1 MATEFIWQLP
11 VAGDGRYGNANAVRR
26 GERAESALPAFSPG
40 VSDPRGDR
48 FNYFDYLH
56 QVARAAD
63 LAGFDG
69 LQVPDDPS
77 ADESWIVSAYAARA
91 TQHVRILVE
100 FPASRG
106 SSVFAAKNA
115 ASFQRFSQ
123 GRFAWQIGL
132 GGNEPQRRWYGDHV
146 ADTDLLSRIEEFVT
160 VARGVTSVTDGKK
173 FSFAGRFFEVLDGGF
188 EGPLRAY
195 PLPPVYLSGASEEA
209 LVLSSRVADVH
220 IFDAQPVAQ
229 LRPAIAHLNALAAQE
244 GRKVAAGLRIDLL
257 ARETLREAVFDA
269 RRYLDQSGTRQAGDP
284 VLGSNYWPGLSS
296 GRNGAAASLFGDYEQ
311 VAARLAGYAEAGIE
325 SFILGATPHLE
336 EAYRIGELVLPAVRN
351 AAIAERRLAA

>member
-11 VAGDGRYGNANAVRR
+11 VAGDGRYGNANAIRR

-40 VSDPRGDR
+40 VSDPRGDS

-77 ADESWIVSAYAARA
+77 ADESWVVAAYAARA
-91 TQHVRILVE
+91 TRHVKILAE

-115 ASFQRFSQ
+115 ASFQRFSK

-132 GGNEPQRRWYGDHV
+132 GGNEPQRLWYGDHV
-146 ADTDLLSRIEEFVT
+146 VENDLLPRIEEFVT
-160 VARGVTSVTDGKK
+160 VARGVTSGKK

-195 PLPPVYLSGASEEA
+195 PLPPVYLSGTSEEA
-209 LVLSSRVADVH
+209 LILSSRVADVH

-229 LRPAIAHLNALAAQE
+229 LRPAIARLNALAAQE
-244 GRKVAAGLRIDLL
+244 ERKVAAGLRIDIL
-257 ARETLREAVFDA
+257 ARETSREAVFDA
-269 RRYLDQSGTRQAGDP
+269 RRYLDQSGARQAGDP

-296 GRNGAAASLFGDYEQ
+296 GRNGAAASLFGDYAQ
-311 VAARLAGYAEAGIE
+311 VAARLAEYAEAGIE

-336 EAYRIGELVLPAVRN
+336 EAYRIGELVLPAARN
-351 AAIAERRLAA
+351 ITAAERRLAA